1 MKSLNQ
7 GPRCNSKS
15 CSGESVGQNGASL
28 SGCAANHA
36 SFDPSAKQVPL
47 ELTGG
52 KILFC
57 SSDGRF
63 FNKKGK
69 ELKPSYRPNAP
80 SRKSGGWAKYK
91 LMRHYGVELCHILVC
106 ATFHGPR
113 PVDENGR
120 VFECHH
126 LNGNPIDNRAE
137 NLIFLSREDH
147 RRFDAALKRG
157 LILTHQSPEAA
168 MLHDLTHH
176 MEC

>member
-36 SFDPSAKQVPL
+36 SFDPSAKQCPL

-91 LMRHYGVELCHILVC
+91 LMRHYGAELCHVLVC

-113 PVDENGR
+113 PVDKNGR

-137 NLIFLSREDH
+137 NLIFLSHEDH

>member
-1 MKSLNQ
+1 M
-7 GPRCNSKS
+7 
-15 CSGESVGQNGASL
+15 
-28 SGCAANHA
+28 
-36 SFDPSAKQVPL
+36 
-47 ELTGG
+47 
-52 KILFC
+52 
-57 SSDGRF
+57 
-63 FNKKGK
+63 
-69 ELKPSYRPNAP
+69 
-80 SRKSGGWAKYK
+80 
-91 LMRHYGVELCHILVC
+91 CHILVC

-113 PVDENGR
+113 PVDKNGR

-137 NLIFLSREDH
+137 NLIFLSHEDH